1 MGEKTRARPR
11 RKTRTG
17 AFCFLVSVLLPERLA
32 ACTQDRVA
40 PSAPEDRVAPSAP
53 ESSSFSRV
61 TSTHSPRSRGT
72 PESVTPSASGLT
84 PCCFPARFLCSVHL
98 SLIRYHSGQILS
110 TPGEHLY
117 ICGGKP
123 GGSSRK
129 IGNCVGESLQFA
141 LFSPSGMWYTKMIVR
156 GSAVFP
162 DILDKSAS
170 ALRCIAI

>member
-1 MGEKTRARPR
+1 MAPRSGRWAKKHAPARVERRAQ
-11 RKTRTG
+11 G
-17 AFCFLVSVLLPERLA
+17 RLA
-32 ACTQDRVA
+32 SSSLSFCLRDWRSVPRTALHLRH
-40 PSAPEDRVAPSAP
+40 PK
-53 ESSSFSRV
+53 SSSFSRV

-117 ICGGKP
+117 ICGGNP
-123 GGSSRK
+123 GVPPWK

>member
-1 MGEKTRARPR
+1 
-11 RKTRTG
+11 
-17 AFCFLVSVLLPERLA
+17 
-32 ACTQDRVA
+32 
-40 PSAPEDRVAPSAP
+40 
-53 ESSSFSRV
+53 
-61 TSTHSPRSRGT
+61 SPRSRGT
-72 PESVTPSASGLT
+72 PESVTPSASGLP

-123 GGSSRK
+123 GGSSWK

-162 DILDKSAS
+162 QYIGQISISIEVYRDMNVFKKIFGTSSQREVKAIMPLVDKVL
-170 ALRCIAI
+170 ALEE

>member
-1 MGEKTRARPR
+1 MAPRSGRWAKKHAPARVERRAQGRLASSSLSFCLRDWRKRPR
-11 RKTRTG
+11 
-17 AFCFLVSVLLPERLA
+17 FRL
-32 ACTQDRVA
+32 A
-40 PSAPEDRVAPSAP
+40 PSAPDRRASP
-53 ESSSFSRV
+53 ES
-61 TSTHSPRSRGT
+61 HPRTVLVPGGT

-117 ICGGKP
+117 ICGGNP
-123 GGSSRK
+123 GAPPWK

-170 ALRCIAI
+170 VLRCIAI

>member
-40 PSAPEDRVAPSAP
+40 PSAPE
-53 ESSSFSRV
+53 SSSFSRV

-72 PESVTPSASGLT
+72 PESVTPSASGLP

-117 ICGGKP
+117 ICGGNP
-123 GGSSRK
+123 GVPPWK

-170 ALRCIAI
+170 VLRCIAI